1 MDSPFLWKW
10 GDKNLKKYLL
20 RANSCFMI
28 IQNNDTEKCYLWLK
42 IKIHCL
48 MLSTNDRWDML
59 VSNIICHESHFS
71 FTHKGLMRNPI
82 ITRQIACKGLC
93 VTIMMIIPVCQ
104 RCYLQLILF
113 SLSYSWCLRKEDMEL
128 DHGHKMGLL
137 ISRLWEAISSNV
149 QLVGRFT
156 YIEVA

>member
-1 MDSPFLWKW
+1 MDLPFLWKW
-10 GDKNLKKYLL
+10 GDKNPKKYLL

-28 IQNNDTEKCYLWLK
+28 YRIMIQKNVNCDWK
-42 IKIHCL
+42 IKINCL

-71 FTHKGLMRNPI
+71 FTHKGLMRNLI
-82 ITRQIACKGLC
+82 ITGQIACKGLC
-93 VTIMMIIPVCQ
+93 VTTVMIVSVCQ

-113 SLSYSWCLRKEDMEL
+113 SLSYSWCLRKDHMEL